1 MHICTCGKEINK
13 KYLKK
18 HLLSKFHLENSN
30 ENKENIQEDDI
41 QEDDIQEEIINN
53 DNIMDEH
60 EYLSDFNN
68 TFQIQNME
76 NIVKNDKK
84 PIKKVVFNDIITKR
98 NKKCDDDEMSIK
110 SDDLF
115 SNKNKTPLLG
125 KTKRQLTA
133 RIRSYKLLFKEE
145 LKSFRVKKNASEEE
159 LEKYL
164 EEIDSILSTSKIDA
178 FISDWIYYVLQILE
192 ATSQRFPNYNL
203 KGITEALKNNVQFNE
218 LMKILSIKY
227 GVFNNMPPEIQMAF
241 IVIGTGF
248 LTITNNRRER
258 ELLEENLKNNK
269 I

>member
-30 ENKENIQEDDI
+30 ENIQEEENDKP
-41 QEDDIQEEIINN
+41 QSGLSLEIINN
-53 DNIMDEH
+53 DNIEDNIMDEN
-60 EYLSDFNN
+60 EYLSDFTN

-84 PIKKVVFNDIITKR
+84 NIKNVVFNDIITKK

-145 LKSFRVKKNASEEE
+145 LKSFKVKKMLVKKN
-159 LEKYL
+159 
-164 EEIDSILSTSKIDA
+164 
-178 FISDWIYYVLQILE
+178 
-192 ATSQRFPNYNL
+192 
-203 KGITEALKNNVQFNE
+203 
-218 LMKILSIKY
+218 
-227 GVFNNMPPEIQMAF
+227 
-241 IVIGTGF
+241 
-248 LTITNNRRER
+248 
-258 ELLEENLKNNK
+258 
-269 I
+269 